1 MSCGELGELSV
12 AIKNKRNEVPAER
25 ALLVGISGIDA
36 SGKGY
41 IATKIASELFGL
53 NVALINVDGWL
64 NLPDVRFD
72 PADPAEDF
80 YKNALRLDEMFERLV
95 LPLKTNRSVDLTMD
109 FAEETATEFRQHR
122 YRFEKIDIV
131 VLEGIFLFK
140 RQFAN
145 HFDLKIW
152 IECSFETALRRAI
165 GRSQEGLDRKETID
179 VYNTIYFPAQRIHIA
194 RDNPLTVADLMFDNR
209 SG

>member
-1 MSCGELGELSV
+1 MSCGALGELTV
-12 AIKNKRNEVPAER
+12 AIKQKRNEVPAER

-72 PADPAEDF
+72 PADPAEIF

-95 LPLKTNRSVDLTMD
+95 LPLKANRSVDLTMD
-109 FAEETATEFRQHR
+109 FAEETATEFRPHR

-131 VLEGIFLFK
+131 VLKGIFLFK
-140 RQFAN
+140 RQYVN

-152 IECSFETALRRAI
+152 IEYSFDTSLSRAI
-165 GRSQEGLDRKETID
+165 DRAQEGLSVLETEQA
-179 VYNTIYFPAQRIHIA
+179 YKTIYFPAQRIHSE
-194 RDNPLTVADLMFDNR
+194 RDDPVAAADIVFVND
-209 SG
+209 